1 MSARSHAYRPDSGS
15 SLFKWL
21 LDLDSAKILGNWVL
35 FSPHDKLSCLKT
47 TSLIKA
53 AIITSRLLIDAHS
66 LYLQPLLPFWITEPH
81 IKLSIDIST
90 WMSQRN
96 LRLQVAKTKCTHF
109 LPTTPLL
116 SILPLAHLD
125 FILFQCLGSQWKRPP
140 SNLLLKSEFR
150 RSSLYFL
157 LKVSADSSQFLV
169 SFISRISSFLYF
181 SLCCHHLLLC
191 AC

>member
-1 MSARSHAYRPDSGS
+1 MINSLAWKLHLS
-15 SLFKWL
+15 SKLQLSPLGYWL
-21 LDLDSAKILGNWVL
+21 TPIPCI
-35 FSPHDKLSCLKT
+35 F
-47 TSLIKA
+47 
-53 AIITSRLLIDAHS
+53 S
-66 LYLQPLLPFWITEPH
+66 LYCPSESQNH
-81 IKLSIDIST
+81 ISNCPSDIST

-96 LRLQVAKTKCTHF
+96 LRLQVAKTQCTHF